1 MAWPLKSRL
10 PCKPGQAAIAAIG
23 RGWNTDIAS
32 DLRHRVSGIGSRASG
47 LGHRVSG
54 IGPGQTQSGLGMLTI
69 LVAAVFTPLLL
80 KRSRVIGHLAVSE
93 NGYETFALGAF
104 QK

>member
-1 MAWPLKSRL
+1 
-10 PCKPGQAAIAAIG
+10 
-23 RGWNTDIAS
+23 
-32 DLRHRVSGIGSRASG
+32 
-47 LGHRVSG
+47 
-54 IGPGQTQSGLGMLTI
+54 MLTI